1 MTATKKVPAD
11 TPTSYEIEAALHRAK
26 VIANRVPDPNE
37 ILPVDGKLY
46 VRFNG
51 KPIVKGTEAAVFG
64 ESRIDIP
71 EFREF
76 RDKLRR

>member
-1 MTATKKVPAD
+1 MTVTKKLLAD

-46 VRFNG
+46 VSLTG
-51 KPIVKGTEAAVFG
+51 KPVVKGTEAAVFG
-64 ESRIDIP
+64 KSRIDIP
-71 EFREF
+71 EFREILK
-76 RDKLRR
+76 KLPY